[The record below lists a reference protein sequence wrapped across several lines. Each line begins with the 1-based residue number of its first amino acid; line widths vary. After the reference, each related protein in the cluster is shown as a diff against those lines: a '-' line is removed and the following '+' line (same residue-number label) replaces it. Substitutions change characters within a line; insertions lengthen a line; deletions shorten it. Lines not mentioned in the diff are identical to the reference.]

1 MLNQVNFLYECEL
14 KAIAMEGDL
23 QEGERKSMPKRKP
36 RMKMKRHRPKI
47 FDLMK
52 QKKKAAKAEKKQ
64 KNQKPKS
71 GKRGRKRQKTMDS
84 GNDDDVPLQEAGS
97 CVSDPH
103 TPEIEEKKNLELIEY
118 TGFIQN
124 DLERRKSPEIIEVYT
139 RRRKQIK
146 ITNSDIISDSKFC
159 DQFNNGMVLGGKEIF
174 LKQPVVP
181 KGKRSKRKKIGG
193 GRRVLPLYRDIP
205 NCAILKFLEFPVPKR
220 KRWSILRRER
230 VGNRIHYL
238 PIDSVTSDFESKM
251 KTPLSFD
258 LNGPP
263 IEENVARM
271 DTGSSSKMII
281 PDEVMSY
288 YSYSCSKF
296 KRDT

>member
-23 QEGERKSMPKRKP
+23 QEGESKSMPKRKP

-47 FDLMK
+47 FDFMK
-52 QKKKAAKAEKKQ
+52 PKKKAAKAEKKQ

-71 GKRGRKRQKTMDS
+71 GKRGRKKQKTMDS
-84 GNDDDVPLQEAGS
+84 GNDDDVPLQGS

-103 TPEIEEKKNLELIEY
+103 TPELEEKKHLELIEY

-124 DLERRKSPEIIEVYT
+124 DLERRKSPEIVYT
-139 RRRKQIK
+139 RRSKQIK

-159 DQFNNGMVLGGKEIF
+159 DQLNNGMVLGGKEIF

-258 LNGPP
+258 LNVPP
-263 IEENVARM
+263 IEENVVRM

-281 PDEVMSY
+281 PDEVMS
-288 YSYSCSKF
+288 
-296 KRDT
+296 